1 MGAMKNAY
9 RIVVG
14 KSEGKRT
21 LRRFRLKFKD
31 NIKMDLEIIGCDNE
45 DSIQVFSIGSINE
58 LLYNKVTKLRVPH
71 KIGNFLT
78 S

>member
-1 MGAMKNAY
+1 
-9 RIVVG
+9 
-14 KSEGKRT
+14 
-21 LRRFRLKFKD
+21 
-31 NIKMDLEIIGCDNE
+31 MDLEIIGCDNE